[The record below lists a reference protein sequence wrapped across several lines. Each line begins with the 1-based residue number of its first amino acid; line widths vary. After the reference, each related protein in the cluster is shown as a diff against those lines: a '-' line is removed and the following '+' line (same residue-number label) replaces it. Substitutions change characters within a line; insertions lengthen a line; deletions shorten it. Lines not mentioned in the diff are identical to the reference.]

1 MSESI
6 FSRAYWRAAVREFK
20 SLRTLVFAALIC
32 AIATAVTPLFVQV
45 GDNLRIMFTF
55 LIFSVG
61 ASVYGPVMAVL
72 VGFVADNLGFF
83 IMPSGPWFFGYTLS
97 AMVSGFWYGL
107 LLYRRKPTMLR
118 LFFSRGVVNMLV
130 NVVMGSVWSAVLY
143 GKGYLYYLA
152 KSLVKNSILLP
163 LEVMLLGAL
172 FAMVLP
178 AFRRFGLLKGVT
190 AADLEKLRFGKS
202 ALMIFG
208 LDLLLAA
215 AAAAYFGTTVEKGRI
230 YWILAICFAAVG
242 LALLV
247 LHLIL
252 LLRKKRKA

>member
-1 MSESI
+1 
-6 FSRAYWRAAVREFK
+6 
-20 SLRTLVFAALIC
+20 
-32 AIATAVTPLFVQV
+32 
-45 GDNLRIMFTF
+45 
-55 LIFSVG
+55 
-61 ASVYGPVMAVL
+61 
-72 VGFVADNLGFF
+72 
-83 IMPSGPWFFGYTLS
+83 
-97 AMVSGFWYGL
+97 
-107 LLYRRKPTMLR
+107 MLR